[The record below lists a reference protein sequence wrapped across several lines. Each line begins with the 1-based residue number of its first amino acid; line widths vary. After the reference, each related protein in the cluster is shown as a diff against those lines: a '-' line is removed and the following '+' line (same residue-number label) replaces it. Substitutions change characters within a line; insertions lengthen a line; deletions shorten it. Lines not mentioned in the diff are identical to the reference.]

1 MATDVTC
8 PDLSPFGLSRYIE
21 RPSDPNRH
29 EAVLC
34 DARQLDRPLALNDLD
49 SASTIGFLSESVV
62 GFLQQSGNGTSDA
75 SGAIK
80 TLDLTSQQVATVA
93 SQSGYVQA
101 VVWSHDQS
109 MLALMTL
116 TNGARHFLLKRGANS
131 PKDLTPPIQLF
142 GRGGMEGDESLVAFS
157 PDDQY
162 VIFVDTA
169 LNRLQVFRTADG
181 GAAYTAPSGAGGLR
195 TMATWTHSGSQMYFR
210 NDSGVYRWDPTS
222 GTSSFAPGVKWEIP
236 VFSPDDRHLAYTV
249 FDSAG
254 TTRIVIRDMANGTTT
269 SSPTMRLSM
278 EFLSNAVLLE
288 RVTRPC
294 DNQGPCGPYAPTEN
308 TLALRIDTGVEGQL
322 PMLAG
327 WGLDAYVQ
335 GH

>member
-1 MATDVTC
+1 MTC
-8 PDLSPFGLSRYIE
+8 ADLSSFGVNRYVE
-21 RPSDPNRH
+21 RPSDYNRH

-34 DARQLDRPLALNDLD
+34 DGSQLDRPLALHPLD
-49 SASTIGFLSESVV
+49 SASTIGFLGANVI

-93 SQSGYVQA
+93 SQPGYVQA
-101 VVWSHDQS
+101 VAWSHYRS
-109 MLALMTL
+109 MVAFMTL
-116 TNGARHFLLKRGANS
+116 TDGARHFLLKRGSNS
-131 PKDLTPPIQLF
+131 AKDLTPPIQLF
-142 GRGGMEGDESLVAFS
+142 GRGGMEGDESLAAFS

-162 VIFVDTA
+162 VLFVDTA
-169 LNRLQVFRTADG
+169 LNRLQVFRTTDG

-195 TMATWTHSGSQMYFR
+195 TMATWAHGGDEMYFR

-222 GTSSFAPGVKWEIP
+222 GVSSFAPGVKWENP
-236 VFSPDDRHLAYTV
+236 VFSPDDHHLAYTV
-249 FDSAG
+249 LDSAG
-254 TTRIVIRDMANGTTT
+254 TPRIVIREMANGTTT

-278 EFLSNAVLLE
+278 EFLSNAFLLE
-288 RVTRPC
+288 RVTRAC

-308 TLALRIDTGVEGQL
+308 TLALRLDTGVESQL
-322 PMLAG
+322 PMPAG
-327 WGLDAYVQ
+327 WGLDAFVQ